1 MAYLTPTSFPVPIR
15 KMKRR
20 MPNCVQLPN
29 QRLLNA
35 NTRIVHVN
43 DHENQQIQR
52 STTNLPMMNERD
64 LSMYLLSDEDSDSSL
79 TIYYKRVYNNNS
91 QK

>member
-1 MAYLTPTSFPVPIR
+1 
-15 KMKRR
+15 
-20 MPNCVQLPN
+20 
-29 QRLLNA
+29 
-35 NTRIVHVN
+35 
-43 DHENQQIQR
+43 
-52 STTNLPMMNERD
+52 MMNERD